1 MDKFPFGIFLCE
13 WQLARH
19 SKILQQSL
27 KPGSGSGLDPD
38 SEKDDAL
45 QFYGKQTAQIEVH
58 VARTLSPQSPHLF
71 LFETIPTVKVQ

>member
-1 MDKFPFGIFLCE
+1 MYEVRLVISPCE

-19 SKILQQSL
+19 SKVLQQSL

-45 QFYGKQTAQIEVH
+45 QFYAKHTAQIEVH
-58 VARTLSPQSPHLF
+58 VTFTSSSQSVRF
-71 LFETIPTVKVQ
+71 STWND